1 MPVNLE
7 KLKNR
12 ISSTSASNKNDLYN
26 SNIYWSQKPYNI
38 CDILIESLSNRGDIV
53 YDPFLGSGVTLL
65 ECIKKDYQRIVVGC
79 EINEAPVFIIKTL
92 LKNFDLKKY
101 EEVSKHFISQIK
113 QFNHYYTTHCTEC
126 NAEGVITSVIFD
138 KPDREADIKIKTI
151 NYRCIC
157 SAKCN
162 KVPDN
167 EDIKKISIKQSLHNI
182 TDEKLIPDTKLAVYE
197 NQTISQIFTGRN
209 FAVLDEIVGI
219 INGLEEYND
228 IFRYILMSVL
238 HLCKITD
245 KHSNSQWPLWIPKV
259 DCVEKN
265 IIDILEKKVKSFT
278 KTIKY
283 INKNY
288 DNSKQFK
295 ILQKGSQFVTEE
307 DIKDDSVQ
315 LIITDPPYLGQVAY
329 SEYMQLY
336 KPFLGFEFNIEDEI
350 VVSSAPSRNKDQKNY
365 FELLDNVFEICSR
378 KLKNNAYFC
387 MYFHDSNLD
396 VWHKL
401 ISMLANHNINY
412 ITQVHIPKSNT
423 LKNIISP
430 KKSLNG
436 DCILFFQKS
445 NAAQYGQCGAESIEE
460 IEENIIRQ
468 SKILVRQNT
477 AMSTP
482 QLYDNGVMEVLIQ
495 NGWLSKLS
503 KKYKS
508 LVEIFEKHLRWDSN
522 LSKWTL

>member
-65 ECIKKDYQRIVVGC
+65 ECIKKDYQRIGIGC

-113 QFNHYYTTHCTEC
+113 QLNHYYTTHCTEC

-157 SAKCN
+157 SVKCN

-167 EDIKKISIKQSLHNI
+167 EDIKKMSIKQSLHNI

-219 INGLEEYND
+219 INELEEYND
-228 IFRYILMSVL
+228 VFRYILMSVL

-336 KPFLGFEFNIEDEI
+336 KPFLGFEFNIVDEI

>member
-1 MPVNLE
+1 
-7 KLKNR
+7 
-12 ISSTSASNKNDLYN
+12 
-26 SNIYWSQKPYNI
+26 
-38 CDILIESLSNRGDIV
+38 
-53 YDPFLGSGVTLL
+53 
-65 ECIKKDYQRIVVGC
+65 
-79 EINEAPVFIIKTL
+79 
-92 LKNFDLKKY
+92 
-101 EEVSKHFISQIK
+101 
-113 QFNHYYTTHCTEC
+113 
-126 NAEGVITSVIFD
+126 
-138 KPDREADIKIKTI
+138 
-151 NYRCIC
+151 
-157 SAKCN
+157 
-162 KVPDN
+162 
-167 EDIKKISIKQSLHNI
+167 
-182 TDEKLIPDTKLAVYE
+182 
-197 NQTISQIFTGRN
+197 
-209 FAVLDEIVGI
+209 
-219 INGLEEYND
+219 
-228 IFRYILMSVL
+228 MSVL

-259 DCVEKN
+259 DCIEKN

-336 KPFLGFEFNIEDEI
+336 KPFLEFEFNIEDEI

>member
-1 MPVNLE
+1 M
-7 KLKNR
+7 
-12 ISSTSASNKNDLYN
+12 
-26 SNIYWSQKPYNI
+26 
-38 CDILIESLSNRGDIV
+38 
-53 YDPFLGSGVTLL
+53 
-65 ECIKKDYQRIVVGC
+65 
-79 EINEAPVFIIKTL
+79 
-92 LKNFDLKKY
+92 
-101 EEVSKHFISQIK
+101 
-113 QFNHYYTTHCTEC
+113 
-126 NAEGVITSVIFD
+126 
-138 KPDREADIKIKTI
+138 
-151 NYRCIC
+151 
-157 SAKCN
+157 
-162 KVPDN
+162 
-167 EDIKKISIKQSLHNI
+167 
-182 TDEKLIPDTKLAVYE
+182 
-197 NQTISQIFTGRN
+197 
-209 FAVLDEIVGI
+209 
-219 INGLEEYND
+219 
-228 IFRYILMSVL
+228 
-238 HLCKITD
+238 
-245 KHSNSQWPLWIPKV
+245 
-259 DCVEKN
+259 
-265 IIDILEKKVKSFT
+265 KSFT

-336 KPFLGFEFNIEDEI
+336 KPFLGFEFNIVDEI